1 MRRIKFLVIVV
12 AFLLL
17 AFSCAKRGT
26 ITGGDKDITPPK
38 ITSSSPK
45 NLTTNFNQN
54 TFKITFDEYIK
65 LKDVQKQLIVSPPLK
80 YPVTVLPQA
89 GTNKYIVVKIADT
102 LQANTTYSF
111 NFGQSIQDNNEGNAY
126 PQLKYV
132 FSTGNNIDSLSIEGT
147 IKDSYEKKTDNFVN
161 IMLYEMDE
169 KYNDSTIF
177 KQTPRYVTNT
187 LDTLKSFKL
196 ENIKAGKYKLVAL
209 KEATTNYKFD
219 PNKDKIAFYN
229 QEINVPDKAIFELEL
244 FKETSVFKTKKPSQA
259 SGNRIILGY
268 EGNIENLKIKASQ
281 NKINLE
287 TKVTKM
293 VDKDSV
299 QIWFNNIKNDSILLD
314 IENEKY
320 QKSYTQF
327 IKNQKKDTLNL
338 INKKGEVLRLFENG
352 VINSSI
358 PLLKFDEKKM
368 LLTKKDS
375 SKVNF
380 KLNYN
385 DYEQN
390 LEVIFEKNED
400 ENYTLQLLPEAV
412 EDYLGHKNDSL
423 KFKFSTKL
431 LSDYGTLKLNLQNV
445 KSFPVIVELTDD
457 DGKILESKYSESN
470 STIEFLS
477 LEPRKYAVRVIYDS
491 NKNKVR
497 DTGNYLQNLQ
507 PEEVVHFPNVLDV
520 RANWDVEQAFDLTK

>member
-1 MRRIKFLVIVV
+1 MRRIKFLMVTVGFL
-12 AFLLL
+12 FLL
-17 AFSCAKRGT
+17 FSCAKRGM

-38 ITSSSPK
+38 IVSSSPK

-54 TFKITFDEYIK
+54 TFRINFNEFVK

-89 GTNKYIVVKIADT
+89 GTNKYVLVKIADT
-102 LQANTTYSF
+102 LQKNTTYSF

-132 FSTGNNIDSLSIEGT
+132 FSTGNTIDSLTLKGT

-161 IMLYEMDE
+161 IMLYEVDE
-169 KYNDSTIF
+169 KFNDSTVF
-177 KQTPRYVTNT
+177 KTTPRYVTNT
-187 LDTLKSFKL
+187 LDSMKSFKL
-196 ENIKAGKYKLVAL
+196 ENLKAGKYKLIAL

-219 PNKDKIAFYN
+219 PNKDKIGFYN
-229 QEINVPDKAIFELEL
+229 QIISIPDSSIFNLEL
-244 FKETSVFKTKKPSQA
+244 FKETPVFKTKKPSQV
-259 SGNRIILGY
+259 SGNRLVLGY
-268 EGNIENLKIKASQ
+268 EGNTDNLKIKVLL
-281 NKINLE
+281 NKKEQQIK
-287 TKVTKM
+287 TTKM
-293 VDKDSV
+293 IDKDSI
-299 QIWFNNIKNDSILLD
+299 QIWFNAIKNDSVQLE

-320 QKSYTQF
+320 QKQYTQF
-327 IKNQKKDTLNL
+327 IKNQKKDTLSLSNL
-338 INKKGEVLRLFENG
+338 KGEIVRLFENG
-352 VINSSI
+352 VINSNI
-358 PLLKFDEKKM
+358 PLLIFDEKKM
-368 LLTKKDS
+368 MLSKKDS

-380 KLNYN
+380 KLKYN
-385 DYEQN
+385 DYKQD
-390 LEVIFEKNED
+390 LEVIFDKIED
-400 ENYTLQLLPEAV
+400 ESYTLQLLPNAI
-412 EDYLGHKNDSL
+412 EDYLGQKNDSV

-477 LEPRKYAVRVIYDS
+477 LEPRKYAIRVIYDS
-491 NKNKVR
+491 NKNKIR

-507 PEEVVHFPNVLDV
+507 PEEVVHFPTLIDV
-520 RANWDVEQAFDLTK
+520 RANWDVDQGFDLSK